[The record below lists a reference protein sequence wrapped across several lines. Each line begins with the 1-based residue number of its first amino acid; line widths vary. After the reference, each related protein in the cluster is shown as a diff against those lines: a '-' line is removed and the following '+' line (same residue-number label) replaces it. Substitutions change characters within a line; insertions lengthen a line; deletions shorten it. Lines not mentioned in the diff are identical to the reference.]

1 MIRGNAVSMTG
12 HVVKGELNKI
22 SFEEVKMST
31 SEVEI
36 SGHFGLAI
44 SFMEKKPQTCHHKI
58 SIEPLRLKKY
68 VINSHTFG
76 KEIEKLQT
84 QNLYIYQSVN

>member
-12 HVVKGELNKI
+12 HVVKVELNKI
-22 SFEEVKMST
+22 SFEGVKMST

-44 SFMEKKPQTCHHKI
+44 SLMGKKPQLVTIKFQ
-58 SIEPLRLKKY
+58 L
-68 VINSHTFG
+68 
-76 KEIEKLQT
+76 
-84 QNLYIYQSVN
+84 NL

>member
-44 SFMEKKPQTCHHKI
+44 SFMGKKT
-58 SIEPLRLKKY
+58 S
-68 VINSHTFG
+68 
-76 KEIEKLQT
+76 
-84 QNLYIYQSVN
+84 NLSP

>member
-44 SFMEKKPQTCHHKI
+44 SFMEKKN
-58 SIEPLRLKKY
+58 LKLVTIK
-68 VINSHTFG
+68 FQ
-76 KEIEKLQT
+76 L
-84 QNLYIYQSVN
+84 NL